1 MKLNSALGLA
11 CLAVLM
17 TGCQHVYKDYP
28 EYRTERQVELIGR
41 EQGDEPVDLHDGKSW
56 HVWRL
61 DSSQCLLDELGA
73 KSAAGGRSEGIVV
86 LRTLFF
92 DSDNEE
98 TGDSKFNSYVQEQLN
113 KNKPSPNPIEKY
125 RADRALQLGA
135 ASGQFLTPS
144 AEGHF
149 YAWQMPDGTYTVDSV
164 SNDGK
169 GGVVVD
175 TSASASVPN
184 LDAAYTA
191 AGGAMTPNQLDYIQ
205 ARSAELGATLD
216 WGELHRFWLLLGFKK
231 RGGGYTLDFLKAD
244 TSKGVERLRSQ
255 DFDSLNALALWV
267 DQNGVKQDAAWADNL
282 QYRSNGWILIG
293 VVLLVVASVLFNI
306 GRAKGAKGVTIR
318 RINGLDQID
327 EAVGRAT
334 ETARPVLMVPGLSAQ
349 LDGIAVQALTVFA
362 YVVRSA
368 ARFRTPI
375 RLLNYNPAVY
385 AVATEIVRD
394 VYLSEGVPEQFDPD
408 SVRFV
413 TDRQFAFA
421 AAVAGLIQREKVA
434 AAFMMG
440 DFYAESLIFAE
451 NANLVGAI
459 QVAATTQFTQTPFFI
474 AACDYV
480 LLGDEFYAASAYL
493 GRQPVL
499 LGSMVGIDW
508 AKMMFMAFVVFAVIV
523 HSYQMTQK
531 VDLSKLPPETR
542 ANYERL
548 HQVYPDPNKDELF
561 FVKMTKMKRF

>member
-1 MKLNSALGLA
+1 MTRTFLAAL
-11 CLAVLM
+11 LAVLVLA
-17 TGCQHVYKDYP
+17 GCAKTYEDYP
-28 EYRTERQVELIGR
+28 DYRTWRQEQLVGR
-41 EQGDEPVDLHDGKSW
+41 ETGDGPADLGDDKSW
-56 HVWRL
+56 HYWKL
-61 DSSQCLLDELGA
+61 DSGQCVLDQIVTVGEKEVRVKKSFLFGSDAEMSAYIQKEKTKADPSPLKIEDYRTNRMAELGA
-73 KSAAGGRSEGIVV
+73 TKGVFVAP
-86 LRTLFF
+86 T
-92 DSDNEE
+92 
-98 TGDSKFNSYVQEQLN
+98 
-113 KNKPSPNPIEKY
+113 
-125 RADRALQLGA
+125 
-135 ASGQFLTPS
+135 AS
-144 AEGHF
+144 GHF
-149 YAWQMPDGTYTVDSV
+149 YAWQMPDGTFTVDNV
-164 SNDGK
+164 TGDGK

-175 TSASASVPN
+175 TAASKVAATM
-184 LDAAYTA
+184 DAAYES
-191 AGGAMTPNQLDYIQ
+191 AGGAPQPNLQAYLDE
-205 ARSAELGATLD
+205 RSQELGATLD
-216 WGELHRFWLLLGFKK
+216 YGRTQKFWLLLGF
-231 RGGGYTLDFLKAD
+231 RGSNGAYTLDLLQAD
-244 TSKGVERLRSQ
+244 TTKGVSKLKSME
-255 DFDSLNALALWV
+255 FANLNELAKYV
-267 DQNGVKQDAAWADNL
+267 DETAPNNLIPWATGL
-282 QYRSNGWILIG
+282 QYSKFGWTVIG
-293 VVLLVVASVLFNI
+293 TVLLVVFSVLLNVR
-306 GRAKGAKGVTIR
+306 RARSKQNLTIR

-385 AVATEIVRD
+385 AVAQEIVRD
-394 VYLSEGVPEQFDPD
+394 VYMSEGVPEQFDPD

-499 LGSMVGIDW
+499 LGSMIGVDW
-508 AKMMFMAFVVFAVIV
+508 AKMMFMTFTIV
-523 HSYQMTQK
+523 ATLWHSVQMTQK
-531 VDLSKLPPETR
+531 VDRSKLPPEQR
-542 ANYERL
+542 AVYEKNN
-548 HQVYPDPNKDELF
+548 QVYMDQTKDELF
-561 FVKMTKMKRF
+561 FKYVTKVKRF